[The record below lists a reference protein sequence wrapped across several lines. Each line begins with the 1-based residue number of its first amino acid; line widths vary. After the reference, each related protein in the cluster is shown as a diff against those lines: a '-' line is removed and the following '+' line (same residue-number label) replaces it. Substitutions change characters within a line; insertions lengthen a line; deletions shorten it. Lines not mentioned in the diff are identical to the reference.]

1 MRQMGENKLQNL
13 LLSTKEYEFKNAR
26 INTVL
31 NKLDGINEIDSNNIP
46 RVKRLLNVVTAEK
59 NDLIRQTQ
67 GNSLKARAWV
77 IVGLIITIFLS
88 FFEKV
93 LDKVINSNVSEIIF
107 NIMLA
112 MTMILI
118 LIIAYLGFKDI
129 IGSDKTNEE
138 IRNIELLQFNLED
151 LINEENAKQD
161 K

>member
-1 MRQMGENKLQNL
+1 MEENKLQSL
-13 LLSTKEYEFKNAR
+13 LLSTKEYTFKTDR

-31 NKLDGINEIDSNNIP
+31 NELAGINEINSNNIA
-46 RVKRLLNVVTAEK
+46 RVKRLLNVVKAEK

-67 GNSLKARAWV
+67 GNSLKARAWSV
-77 IVGLIITIFLS
+77 VGLIITIFLEFYS
-88 FFEKV
+88 KV
-93 LDKVINSNVSEIIF
+93 LDKVFNPNVSEFIF

-129 IGSDKTNEE
+129 IGSAKTNEE